1 MKAKQAEKLE
11 EEAGK
16 ELDELAEL
24 QEDVELPLTLQAGGE
39 LDGFIIQMLNVG
51 FGYPPTTSG
60 TAPPPA
66 EALVGQSKGG
76 VTGGAK
82 GGAKGGA
89 TGVLAAAAE
98 TADGVGG
105 GGEGGGDGGGEGGE
119 GEGGGAVQEMQFLFK
134 GAEFSVDSK
143 SRIVLLGEN
152 GNGKT
157 TLVKLMLGELKPVV
171 GDVRTHP
178 NARTALVNQH
188 HAEQLDLTKSPL
200 QFMQAKFPGDGYV
213 FSVFV

>member
-1 MKAKQAEKLE
+1 
-11 EEAGK
+11 
-16 ELDELAEL
+16 
-24 QEDVELPLTLQAGGE
+24 
-39 LDGFIIQMLNVG
+39 MLNVG
-51 FGYPPTTSG
+51 FGYPPTTGG
-60 TAPPPA
+60 TAAPPA

-76 VTGGAK
+76 VTATGGAK
-82 GGAKGGA
+82 GGAK
-89 TGVLAAAAE
+89 GVLAAAAE

-105 GGEGGGDGGGEGGE
+105 GGEGEEGEEGGEGG
-119 GEGGGAVQEMQFLFK
+119 GVVPEMQFLFK

-178 NARTALVNQH
+178 NAR
-188 HAEQLDLTKSPL
+188 
-200 QFMQAKFPGDGYV
+200 
-213 FSVFV
+213 